1 MKGLLRTIMALLTVL
16 TLLAAALLGTLYLL
30 TDGAFIRLT
39 GTASLRAQQQER
51 IDQAAEALTLR
62 WGLTTDALKE
72 YTADAATRYSDALA
86 DWWHAL
92 WNEPQADAELP
103 LYMDD
108 AQERALVQAIMADPG
123 YQAVADPGQYRA
135 IARDEIAYTL
145 DEAVCDAVLPVRRSI
160 ANLALTTAA
169 DLLDLSLLRKAVLL
183 GAGVLAATA
192 LALLLLAHRAAGC
205 ILVTEG
211 LVMGLLT
218 LPVWAL
224 DLCGML
230 RQLNPLAAEQG
241 RNVLACLGILWY
253 GAAAVLALTG
263 LMLIAVKRGLRR
275 WRTC

>member
-1 MKGLLRTIMALLTVL
+1 M
-16 TLLAAALLGTLYLL
+16 
-30 TDGAFIRLT
+30 
-39 GTASLRAQQQER
+39 
-51 IDQAAEALTLR
+51 TLR

-108 AQERALVQAIMADPG
+108 EQERALVQAIMADPG

-160 ANLALTTAA
+160 VDLALTTAA

-192 LALLLLAHRAAGC
+192 LVLLLLAHRAAGC

-241 RNVLACLGILWY
+241 SNVLACLGILWY
-253 GAAAVLALTG
+253 GAAAVLALAG
-263 LMLIAVKRGLRR
+263 LLLIAVKRGLRR
-275 WRTC
+275 RRTC